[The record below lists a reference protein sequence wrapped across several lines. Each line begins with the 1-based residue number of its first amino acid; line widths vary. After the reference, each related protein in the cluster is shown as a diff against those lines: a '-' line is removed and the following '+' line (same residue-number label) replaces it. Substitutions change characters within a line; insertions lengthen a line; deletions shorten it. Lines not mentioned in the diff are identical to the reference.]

1 MPTDPKNKKQVKTR
15 DLSKPLTESKFDKI
29 IEASMDT
36 VRAGLH
42 HAAEYRGGR
51 GIKGK
56 TKPAWRKSAKKIVT
70 TEKKGPLK
78 NLSKKKPRTYIPSS
92 TEINRSLKRIEKL
105 SKQKKNK

>member
-42 HAAEYRGGR
+42 HASQYRGGR
-51 GIKGK
+51 AIKGK
-56 TKPAWRKSAKKIVT
+56 TKPAWKKSAKKIVT
-70 TEKKGPLK
+70 TRKNRITGKEK
-78 NLSKKKPRTYIPSS
+78 SRAYIPSS
-92 TEINRSLKRIEKL
+92 KEINRSLKRIEKL

>member
-15 DLSKPLTESKFDKI
+15 DLSKPLTASSFDKI

-42 HAAEYRGGR
+42 HASPHH

-56 TKPAWRKSAKKIVT
+56 TKPAWKKSAKKLVT
-70 TEKKGPLK
+70 TRKNRITGKEK
-78 NLSKKKPRTYIPSS
+78 SRTYIPSS
-92 TEINRSLKRIEKL
+92 TEINRSLKRIAKL